1 MDFDLTS
8 SSAMS
13 SAALGALSALSATS
27 QALSGL
33 QVNYSLFCVHLSPRI
48 AMCKQVP
55 RTIYTYGIYGIYSQL
70 LTDKV

>member
-1 MDFDLTS
+1 MTDFDLTS

-33 QVNYSLFCVHLSPRI
+33 QVNYSLFCVHLSPGI
-48 AMCKQVP
+48 AICKLFIQVCTP
-55 RTIYTYGIYGIYSQL
+55 YFTFGI
-70 LTDKV
+70 